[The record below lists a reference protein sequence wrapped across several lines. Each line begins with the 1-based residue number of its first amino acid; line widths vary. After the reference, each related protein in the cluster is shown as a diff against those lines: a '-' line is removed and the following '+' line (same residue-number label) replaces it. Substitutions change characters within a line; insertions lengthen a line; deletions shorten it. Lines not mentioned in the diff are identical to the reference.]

1 MREVIRRQHKA
12 LSTEESYIGWLR
24 RYMKALRKMP
34 EGLSSEK
41 KLELFLTDL
50 ARYRDVSASTQNQAF
65 NAIRFFLVEALNLG
79 QQNEP
84 CCGCPPAMCFRSG
97 TEGNGV
103 KRRPA
108 FFNL

>member
-50 ARYRDVSASTQNQAF
+50 ARHRDVSASTQNQAF
-65 NAIRFFLVEALNLG
+65 NA
-79 QQNEP
+79 EP
-84 CCGCPPAMCFRSG
+84 VSPSLSTYLQSRHAHAHPGPVPSVRKQPDASSCF
-97 TEGNGV
+97 
-103 KRRPA
+103 
-108 FFNL
+108 